1 MLLKTKTEFLNLTL
15 MGQQFQ
21 GREVRCPVEE
31 EEMCLRDPGL
41 LCIIDT
47 GLGIGN
53 DLLFM
58 LNSREAYGL
67 LFLLLIQPNEWVNN
81 ERNKDNHNDTRQ

>member
-1 MLLKTKTEFLNLTL
+1 

-41 LCIIDT
+41 LSITDT

-67 LFLLLIQPNEWVNN
+67 LFLLLIQPKEWVNN

>member
-1 MLLKTKTEFLNLTL
+1 
-15 MGQQFQ
+15 
-21 GREVRCPVEE
+21 
-31 EEMCLRDPGL
+31 MCLRDPGL
-41 LCIIDT
+41 LCITDT

-67 LFLLLIQPNEWVNN
+67 LFLLLIQPKEWVNN

>member
-1 MLLKTKTEFLNLTL
+1 MY
-15 MGQQFQ
+15 
-21 GREVRCPVEE
+21 
-31 EEMCLRDPGL
+31 LRDPGL

-67 LFLLLIQPNEWVNN
+67 LFLLLIQPKE
-81 ERNKDNHNDTRQ
+81 